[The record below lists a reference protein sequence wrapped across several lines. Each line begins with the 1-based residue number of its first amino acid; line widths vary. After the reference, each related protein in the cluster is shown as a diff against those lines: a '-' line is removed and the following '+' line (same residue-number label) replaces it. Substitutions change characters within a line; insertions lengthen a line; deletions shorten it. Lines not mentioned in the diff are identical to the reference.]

1 MFHYT
6 NSSEFDKLLNLM
18 KDICAPDFQTHVK
31 GHNPLFDFV
40 MDHDPFVHKTATV
53 IGVES
58 FVNMSATMANCVPDR
73 LYTVKDTIIRNRPDS
88 MVIMCKFVIS
98 GTLVLK
104 MKIDDSNISKQK
116 EPIVADFHQGKITS
130 SCIVGNEDSPTV
142 SAECMATLQLNKD
155 GKICRMI
162 IDYTRDRNKNWV
174 KLSKRKRKSDFKK

>member
-1 MFHYT
+1 MFSYT

-18 KDICAPDFQTHVK
+18 KDICAPDFQAHLK
-31 GHNPLFDFV
+31 GHNPLFDFLT
-40 MDHDPFVHKTATV
+40 DHDPFVHKMVTI

-88 MVIMCKFVIS
+88 MVIMCKYVIS

-104 MKIDDSNISKQK
+104 VKIDDSNISKQK
-116 EPIVADFHQGKITS
+116 ETIVANFQQDKITS
-130 SCIVGNEDSPTV
+130 SWIVGNEDSPTV

-155 GKICRMI
+155 RKICRLI
-162 IDYTRDRNKNWV
+162 LDYSRDRNKNWI
-174 KLSKRKRKSDFKK
+174 KLSKRKRNSD